1 MRYLVL
7 VCLAG
12 LIFAFGVCLIG
23 AGLSDPLASFE
34 PYHPA
39 TLLSVVARQLHA
51 LQSQVRELRLSDLGE
66 AFFTPHS
73 KQLRNDAPTQSL
85 PR

>member
-7 VCLAG
+7 VCLTG

-23 AGLSDPLASFE
+23 AGLSDPLASFD

-39 TLLSVVARQLHA
+39 TLLSVAARQLRE

-66 AFFTPHS
+66 TFMAPHR
-73 KQLRNDAPTQSL
+73 KQLRHETPVQSQ
-85 PR
+85 